1 MTAPARLNIDS
12 PSVQSHLQML
22 QGVIARLAGNSAA
35 CKAWC
40 VGLVSALTLV
50 VAESAKLEL
59 LVVPMLPIILFASL
73 DAYYLGLERRFRRA
87 YDTFARKL
95 HDGSATVDD
104 AFILAPRPKWREIIG
119 EGVEA
124 VLSFSVWPF
133 YGGLAALLWLI
144 AVRLG

>member
-1 MTAPARLNIDS
+1 MTSPRPLNIDS

-59 LVVPMLPIILFASL
+59 LVVPMLPIVLFAAL

-87 YDTFARKL
+87 YDKFARRL
-95 HDGSATVDD
+95 HEGTATVDD
-104 AFILAPRPKWREIIG
+104 AFILAPRTTVREIFG
-119 EGVEA
+119 EGAEA

-133 YGGLAALLWLI
+133 YGGLAALLCLI
-144 AVRLG
+144 AARLG